1 MHLNEKYLK
10 YISKTCLQ
18 KYQNFLMLFW
28 PHTTSKP
35 IPNSSFPS
43 PFLYFSATHRP
54 NSNQTYEFW
63 WLYKYRNLNGWK
75 WAKSE
80 VKWPNPRSADSPS
93 AHQCIPCEGNTPGSH
108 PTLWF
113 NVSLSRGVRWIQMKA
128 QIHGPAHPI
137 GPIQYFI
144 VKTFFH
150 LRSLSG

>member
-1 MHLNEKYLK
+1 LATYHFKAYPKL
-10 YISKTCLQ
+10 
-18 KYQNFLMLFW
+18 LF
-28 PHTTSKP
+28 S
-35 IPNSSFPS
+35 I

-80 VKWPNPRSADSPS
+80 VKWPNPRSVDSPS